1 MAVIQR
7 VVKPTTRRGKRALLA
22 REPQIIEG
30 PKRTLLF
37 HGRKASEKVRNLLR
51 DIYDL
56 KKPDAHKLTRKNDIT
71 IFEDSTPVEAFCK
84 KHDCSLFVMVSHSK
98 KRPDNLIVG
107 RTFDYSLLDM
117 VELGVESY
125 QGLKDFAASKI
136 TMGII
141 PCLVF
146 AGPAWEQTDEMKT
159 LRSIFVDLFHREKA
173 DAIRLQGLEH
183 VLSFTATDDGKILIR
198 SYKSLLKKSGCRT
211 PRIEL
216 EEIGPHVDLTV
227 RRSKLPSEDLMK
239 QACRKPKQLK
249 IRKTKNISRDGL
261 GTTHGRIHVG
271 QQDLNKLQTRKMK
284 GLRKTSVKRK
294 STGEAVEEAK
304 KPEVQES

>member
-1 MAVIQR
+1 M
-7 VVKPTTRRGKRALLA
+7 
-22 REPQIIEG
+22 
-30 PKRTLLF
+30 
-37 HGRKASEKVRNLLR
+37 LR

-216 EEIGPHVDLTV
+216 EEIG
-227 RRSKLPSEDLMK
+227 
-239 QACRKPKQLK
+239 K
-249 IRKTKNISRDGL
+249 I
-261 GTTHGRIHVG
+261 
-271 QQDLNKLQTRKMK
+271 
-284 GLRKTSVKRK
+284 
-294 STGEAVEEAK
+294 
-304 KPEVQES
+304 

>member
-56 KKPDAHKLTRKNDIT
+56 KKPDAHKLTRKNDVT
-71 IFEDSTPVEAFCK
+71 IFEDSTPVEAFCR
-84 KHDCSLFVMVSHSK
+84 KHDCSIFVMVSHSK

-146 AGPAWEQTDEMKT
+146 AGPVWEQTDEMKT

-198 SYKSLLKKSGCRT
+198 SYKTLLKKSGSRT

-216 EEIGPHVDLTV
+216 EEIGPHIDLTV

-271 QQDLNKLQTRKMK
+271 KQDLNKLQTRKMK
-284 GLRKTSVKRK
+284 GLRKTSAKRK
-294 STGEAVEEAK
+294 STGEAAEETK
-304 KPEVQES
+304 KPEVQDN